1 LRADVAQMA
10 PLTNKAAT
18 AGKPCSP
25 VGASLLAMDVNDNAG
40 CLDDRVA
47 WTSFASKLAPT
58 LAAGD
63 QFTGR

>member
-1 LRADVAQMA
+1 MA

-40 CLDDRVA
+40 FLDDRVA

-58 LAAGD
+58 GP
-63 QFTGR
+63 